1 LHEQQVSPEK
11 PEGQRRSQ
19 LSTTVIVIAVIG
31 GVIATFIA
39 ILISIAILLPAVQ
52 HAREAARRTQ
62 AENNLRQ
69 LALALQNYQEIQP
82 NFSGVEAMK
91 TPRSTRAMT
100 RNSHSTARAQWQ
112 SLSHS
117 RPHSLSEAGRKTRLL
132 AFVTQRVTATF
143 SRKVSA
149 IGLDI

>member
-1 LHEQQVSPEK
+1 MLRQQVLAFEARV
-11 PEGQRRSQ
+11 QRSGR
-19 LSTTVIVIAVIG
+19 LSTSVIVVAVIG
-31 GVIATFIA
+31 GVIATFMA
-39 ILISIAILLPAVQ
+39 ILIGFAFLLPAVQ

-100 RNSHSTARAQWQ
+100 RNSHSMARAQWQ

-117 RPHSLSEAGRKTRLL
+117 RPHSLSEAGRKTRPL